1 MHTLRSMLRGQ
12 LSACFGFVYRTVF
25 ERHAGWPESS
35 KMRIQREDSGIVH
48 EDSEFAIPVSLS
60 TLPLART
67 LAHRAKPKTNG
78 EFVGDLAQ
86 AQYAARSRRL
96 TK

>member
-1 MHTLRSMLRGQ
+1 MGQ
-12 LSACFGFVYRTVF
+12 MTACYGFVHRAVL

-35 KMRIQREDSGIVH
+35 KMTIQIEDSGIVH

-60 TLPLART
+60 TLPPART
-67 LAHRAKPKTNG
+67 LAHSAEPKTNG
-78 EFVGDLAQ
+78 AFVGDLAQ

-96 TK
+96 RK